1 MSRFQEIY
9 REAVEILPELHMD
22 VGQAGDEIRHR
33 RFLLGRRKRLLTGC
47 CTAAAVFL
55 LCGAGTAFAVNSR
68 SGEIRVNDTGFTVTG
83 LQEDTAQPIPREEE
97 DVKIGAGGVSLGM
110 KEAPE
115 EAGAVQEQ
123 EADSAADS
131 LMEKFSADAGG
142 PVEYDSVEEFLAS
155 GTAVVPIPDWTLF
168 DTAFSEE
175 KVIVSENSVTILMTG
190 EERYFRL
197 DQQDHRNAV
206 AYSSGTAYMG
216 ESRDERTFTNS
227 QGFSYVVFDTVDGEE
242 TKVTHAVIAVGG
254 RDLTL
259 DFSGFSQ
266 DVTEEVLR
274 TLDLSVYFED

>member
-9 REAVEILPELHMD
+9 REAVESLPEFHMD
-22 VGQAGDEIRHR
+22 AGQADDEIRHR
-33 RFLLGRRKRLLTGC
+33 RFLLGRRKRLLAGC

-68 SGEIRVNDTGFTVTG
+68 SGEIQVNDTGFTVTG
-83 LQEDTAQPIPREEE
+83 LQEDTAQPIPREE

-123 EADSAADS
+123 EA
-131 LMEKFSADAGG
+131 G

-155 GTAVVPIPDWTLF
+155 ETTVVPVPDWALF

-227 QGFSYVVFDTVDGEE
+227 QGFNYVVFDTVDGEE